1 RMLKSARALNRRL
14 DTKIPTAKLNAAI
27 IRLAERTPPP
37 STYNIRFRIYYATQ
51 TSTRPFRMKL
61 FCNQERSLTESY
73 RRYLEA
79 GLVKEFDLDGCPI
92 HFDLIGKKKQ
102 SVADRLA
109 AKGQRQNLARAETAG
124 VDEDGFDD

>member
-1 RMLKSARALNRRL
+1 
-14 DTKIPTAKLNAAI
+14 
-27 IRLAERTPPP
+27 
-37 STYNIRFRIYYATQ
+37 
-51 TSTRPFRMKL
+51 MKL

-109 AKGQRQNLARAETAG
+109 AKGQRQNLARAEAAG
-124 VDEDGFDD
+124 VDEDTFDD

>member
-1 RMLKSARALNRRL
+1 
-14 DTKIPTAKLNAAI
+14 
-27 IRLAERTPPP
+27 
-37 STYNIRFRIYYATQ
+37 
-51 TSTRPFRMKL
+51 MKL